1 MREILFKGKRLDT
14 GGWVYGYYCKH
25 TKRQVCPIGDE
36 LKPEDI
42 AHLIINDGFADWN
55 MPRSLQGY
63 DVDPETVGQYT
74 GLKDKNGVKIFE
86 GDTLG
91 GIVGGGVVVWID
103 RETRYGISLLG
114 EVHEVYL
121 EELEQAE
128 LEVIGNIHDN
138 LEYLEVKD

>member
-1 MREILFKGKRLDT
+1 MREILFKGKRPDT

-25 TKRQVCPIGDE
+25 IKRQVCPMGDE

-42 AHLIINDGFADWN
+42 AHLIINDSFADWN

-114 EVHEVYL
+114 EVHDVYL

-138 LEYLEVKD
+138 PEHLGVED